1 MHAGVAIAVGS
12 AARLLTYFCSHLGIN
27 KHWRISSIT
36 DRHVSAVATSSL
48 DASLA
53 NVTEPSQ
60 PITPLASQF
69 QFFSEQSPVPAYWI
83 RPDQGFRLV
92 YVNDAACRHHGYSA
106 AELLTMAVP
115 DWDPNYSLANCER
128 FWAQLKI
135 QKTIRIE
142 TVHRHRGGELI
153 PVEVSTSYI
162 LHEGVEYITGH
173 IHEIKHRQQAV
184 ANLIKRGSRLSTLVE
199 IQRQLLD
206 LNCDSQSWYEQ
217 VVELLG
223 QESTASRVVI
233 FANRRDVDGR
243 LLMSQKAEWHAPQER
258 SVLSELDFQDLPYED
273 CLPSWPQ
280 MLTEGKVI
288 TGRVMEFPEPESSML
303 QSLGIA
309 SVLVFPL
316 LVNHEFWG
324 FIGFNHQKIDRDW
337 EISEIDLLR
346 AAAAALSLALERK
359 QVDQTLRESEK
370 RFRLLFES
378 TPNIAVQG
386 YNQKRQVI
394 FWNQASE
401 RLYGYARSQALGKQL
416 EDLIIPASQREQ
428 VIKNVSAWITVGQEI
443 PPGEIELVR
452 QDGSDVTVYS
462 SHIMLT
468 NVHGETEL
476 YCVDVDLTARKQ
488 IEAQLQ
494 AASLQDHLTGLPN
507 RTFIHNRLDQLLTRY
522 HRTPDYLFAVLF
534 LDLDRFKV
542 INDSL
547 GHTAGD
553 DFLVEV
559 ARRLSHILRREDTVS
574 RLGGDEFVILLE
586 TVEDISDVLHCAM
599 RIQESLSIPIQLA
612 GTAVTTGVSI
622 GITLAAPRYINAG
635 ELLQDADIAMYAAKA
650 AGRGCY
656 QIFDPQMHEDAKAR
670 LQKEA
675 DLRQALEQEQF
686 RVVYQP
692 IVALSTQQLEGFEA
706 LVRWQHPQRGLL
718 PPGEFLAIAEQ
729 AGLLSAID
737 LWVLRTACEQLMQ
750 WSRLSYPSAGNLSIS
765 VNVSS
770 LMFAQSNLVLAV
782 SEILQ
787 QSGLP
792 PRCLKLEITEGV
804 IMENADEALNKLRG
818 LKALGVQL
826 NIDDF
831 GTGYSSLSRL
841 QQFPIDALKIDQ
853 CFVRRLGASSESLA
867 IVRAIITLAST
878 LGIEVVAEGIETEQ
892 QKQQLQELACE
903 KGQGYLFAAALPV
916 HRAQDLIGKF
926 YPYSMSA

>member
-1 MHAGVAIAVGS
+1 VHAGVAIASGS
-12 AARLLTYFCSHLGIN
+12 VARLLTHFRSNLKIDRRLLLNLGAAPPTGTAVTSDIN
-27 KHWRISSIT
+27 ALPT
-36 DRHVSAVATSSL
+36 
-48 DASLA
+48 
-53 NVTEPSQ
+53 VTNQ
-60 PITPLASQF
+60 PWHGELSASQF
-69 QFFSEQSPVPAYWI
+69 QFFSEQSPIPAYWI
-83 RPDQGFRLV
+83 RPDKGFRLV
-92 YVNDAACRHHGYSA
+92 YVNAAACQHHGYSA

-115 DWDPNYSLANCER
+115 DWDPNYSLADCEH

-135 QKTIRIE
+135 QKSVRIE
-142 TVHRHRGGELI
+142 TVHRHRSGELI

-162 LHEGVEYITGH
+162 LCEGVEYITGY
-173 IHEIKHRQQAV
+173 IHEIKQRQQAV

-206 LNCDSQSWYEQ
+206 LNCDSQGWYEQ

-233 FANRRDVDGR
+233 FANRWDPNGR

-280 MLTEGKVI
+280 VLAEGKVI

-316 LVNHEFWG
+316 LVNHDFWG

-337 EISEIDLLR
+337 EISEMDLLR
-346 AAAAALSLALERK
+346 AAAAALSLALERR
-359 QVDQTLRESEK
+359 QVEQTLRESEK

-401 RLYGYARSQALGKQL
+401 RLYGYPRSQALGKQL

-443 PPGEIELVR
+443 PPGEIELIR
-452 QDGSDVTVYS
+452 QDGSAVTVYS

-488 IEAQLQ
+488 VEAQLQ
-494 AASLQDHLTGLPN
+494 AASLRDHLTGLPN
-507 RTFIHNRLDQLLTRY
+507 RTFIHERLDQLLTRY
-522 HRTPDYLFAVLF
+522 HRVADDQFAVLF

-553 DFLVEV
+553 NFLVEV
-559 ARRLSHILRREDTVS
+559 ASRLSNILRREDTVS

-586 TVEDISDVLHCAM
+586 AVEDISDVLYCAM
-599 RIQESLSIPIQLA
+599 RIQESLAAPIQLV

-622 GITLAAPRYINAG
+622 GITLAAPRYTNAG
-635 ELLQDADIAMYAAKA
+635 ELLRDADIAMYAAKA
-650 AGRGCY
+650 AGRGRY

-692 IVALSTQQLEGFEA
+692 IVDLSSQRLEGFEA

-750 WSRLSYPSAGNLSIS
+750 WSRLPDQSAGNLSVS

-853 CFVRRLGASSESLA
+853 CFVRRLGTSSESLA

-903 KGQGYLFAAALPV
+903 KGQGYLFSAALPV
-916 HRAQDLIGKF
+916 HRAQDLIAKF